1 MNEQVY
7 VTIGHPQSRI
17 PIMPLVAVQ
26 ADSEQDLR
34 EQAKKLR
41 KVVADNAG
49 HYGFRTPSGGSVTFK
64 PSELYWAV
72 FNTIDGQAKPIL
84 HSENY
89 YWGVFGADLRQ
100 EELPRFGGNW
110 YDTGYIEAKQGI
122 QNPPKDRYPAL
133 VYNEGQADYR
143 TSVENLLNAENS

>member
-1 MNEQVY
+1 MSENTNATGERVY
-7 VTIGHPQSRI
+7 ITIGHPHSRV
-17 PIMPLVAVQ
+17 PIVRPIAM
-26 ADSEQDLR
+26 DLPNENEMR
-34 EQAKKLR
+34 CEAKKLR
-41 KVVADNAG
+41 KEVAENAG
-49 HYGFRTPSGGSVTFK
+49 HYGFRTESGGTITFK

-100 EELPRFGGNW
+100 QELPRFGGNW

-122 QNPPKDRYPAL
+122 
-133 VYNEGQADYR
+133 
-143 TSVENLLNAENS
+143 EN